1 MSELPNFSDE
11 QDERLVLD
19 ERDLAFQEAAYWEI
33 EREDAPDPVYE
44 AYCAEMRLDA
54 LRRIGMGIARHQ
66 GEIRDAKDSQK
77 CRFAINLNTDQYARA
92 QSAANPRSDPAYR
105 RPD

>member
-33 EREDAPDPVYE
+33 EREDAFDLVYE

-54 LRRIGMGIARHQ
+54 LRRIGMVGMQEWDYDFKRNA
-66 GEIRDAKDSQK
+66 E
-77 CRFAINLNTDQYARA
+77 
-92 QSAANPRSDPAYR
+92 
-105 RPD
+105 